1 MEGEQNYFTDS
12 ERQKGAGFFICEV
25 MPMGMVLFLIG
36 MIIGCA
42 IGGFLL
48 ALVAASRSNDDE
60 VPDDTDREG

>member
-1 MEGEQNYFTDS
+1 
-12 ERQKGAGFFICEV
+12 
-25 MPMGMVLFLIG
+25 MGIVIFLIG

-60 VPDDTDREG
+60 FPDDTDKEE